1 MTVDPPPTAPVP
13 AARRYP
19 REGWTRLRTSASAIA
34 QLVVAATAAFSIAHY
49 GFGHPV
55 PLIAATVTISSLGLV
70 RDARPR
76 RVLETVIGMILGVLV
91 AELVVLTAG
100 SGWWQL
106 AVTLACSLAI
116 ARFVSPQP
124 AFAIAAAIQSIIVVI
139 VPTQVPLLRLID
151 AAIGGVMALLVT
163 ALIPRSPLRTAL
175 GDAAQLFA
183 AFDAAAATVVQGLRR
198 GSRMRAERGLDKAR
212 GLQGLVD
219 HWRTSVESGLA
230 IARISPFTRRQRQE
244 LERHERV
251 RASMDLAVR
260 NLRVVARR
268 AVYLSDDG
276 RERDLA
282 ADLLADLARGADLL
296 GASLRDISYEPI
308 ARETISAVAGRL
320 DPVALVPD
328 GSLGDQTLISA
339 LRPLATDLMCATGLT
354 PAEARAVLP
363 RV

>member
-1 MTVDPPPTAPVP
+1 MTDPPPTAPVP
-13 AARRYP
+13 ATRRYP
-19 REGWTRLRTSASAIA
+19 REGWGRMRASLPAIL

-49 GFGHPV
+49 GFGHPA

-76 RVLETVIGMILGVLV
+76 RVLETVIGMILGVFV
-91 AELVVLTAG
+91 AEIVVLTAG

-151 AAIGGVMALLVT
+151 ATIGGAMALLVT

-175 GDAAQLFA
+175 TDAAELFTAFGGA
-183 AFDAAAATVVQGLRR
+183 AGTVVQGLRS
-198 GSRMRAERGLDKAR
+198 GSRMRSERGLEKAR
-212 GLQGLVD
+212 ELQGLVD
-219 HWRTSVESGLA
+219 AWRTSVESGLA
-230 IARISPFTRRQRQE
+230 IARISPFTRRQRHE
-244 LERHERV
+244 LERHDRI
-251 RASMDLAVR
+251 RTSMDLAVR

-276 RERDLA
+276 SERELA
-282 ADLLADLARGADLL
+282 ADLLADLSRGADLL
-296 GASLRDISYEPI
+296 AASLHDISLEPA
-308 ARETISAVAGRL
+308 ARETLTAAAARL
-320 DPVALVPD
+320 DPIALVPD

-339 LRPLATDLMCATGLT
+339 LRPLATDLLCATGMT
-354 PAEARAVLP
+354 PAEARAILP